1 MAAPSDLLPAERAL
15 LRAALDGPLEVQAA
29 TLELCRRLC
38 GRKLLQRAGPLAVHM
53 GWRGSPNAFTLTREG
68 WAFLKAE
75 RRRPLRRAG

>member
-1 MAAPSDLLPAERAL
+1 
-15 LRAALDGPLEVQAA
+15 
-29 TLELCRRLC
+29 
-38 GRKLLQRAGPLAVHM
+38 M